1 MVAVNEYFDGK
12 VKSLHIDGLAGK
24 ETVGV
29 MQPGEYEFS
38 TGLQE
43 IMTVVSGAMTIQYG
57 ESGEW
62 LLFEKGD
69 SFIVPANS
77 KFKLKIYKD
86 AAYLC
91 QFVG

>member
-1 MVAVNEYFDGK
+1 MIPVNEYFEGK
-12 VKSLHIDGLAGK
+12 VKSLSMNSAGGK

-43 IMTVVSGAMTIQYG
+43 IMTVVSGAMTVQFSG
-57 ESGEW
+57 SGEW

-69 SFIVPANS
+69 SYIVPANS
-77 KFKLKIYKD
+77 KFKLKIYQD